1 MGCLLAIF
9 AGFFPRVAL
18 VCLWIFT
25 NDVDRA
31 YDSFIVPLLG
41 LIFLPLTTLVYA
53 LAWSPVGGVE
63 GIEWLWVAL
72 ALVLDL
78 SAYGGGARA
87 RRDS

>member
-63 GIEWLWVAL
+63 GIEWLWVGI

>member
-9 AGFFPRVAL
+9 AGFFPRIAL

-63 GIEWLWVAL
+63 GIEWLWVGIAV
-72 ALVLDL
+72 VLDL

>member
-9 AGFFPRVAL
+9 AGFFPRIAL

-53 LAWSPVGGVE
+53 VAWSPVGGVE
-63 GIEWLWVAL
+63 GIEWLWVGL

>member
-9 AGFFPRVAL
+9 AGFFPRIAL

-41 LIFLPLTTLVYA
+41 LIFIPLTTLVYA

-63 GIEWLWVAL
+63 GLEWLWVGI

>member
-9 AGFFPRVAL
+9 AGFFPRIAL

-63 GIEWLWVAL
+63 GIEWLWVGI